1 MPTPRYNLDTRWI
14 CAIAIA
20 VALSACGVTVTGND
34 APGGFGTTDANG
46 GSDAS
51 IPVLGEQRT
60 STNAITYYG
69 HTKALI
75 EQHCVRC
82 HTPGESGQPYLTSYQ
97 MVAGAKDSIALAL
110 ESGHMPPGQFEP
122 LCEAYTPDRAF
133 NDEALGTLLAWI
145 SDGVPEGYPADYIAP
160 YLPPVT
166 SLPGTTVL
174 LEMSEPYSPVGGQD
188 DYRCIPLAWSGSVP
202 LYITGTQI
210 IPGARSQIQQV
221 LAYIA
226 PPQLGIKL
234 TQVDSANPGG
244 GYPCLGS
251 PLPSDGSMTG
261 EQAPAW
267 LDVWHPGDAGKL
279 FPNGTG
285 IRIDPGSTIILQVHY
300 DAPAGATLTDLSAIE
315 LQVASTVQQPSAVI
329 PFTNNAW
336 SFAGSGS
343 LFIGAGQPEV
353 TLGHSGDLF
362 QFADF
367 VGANLEIIEGQPLFI
382 YGVGVHMNRL
392 GSQGRVALRRSN
404 GAEDCLV
411 DAPNWAFDWRQR
423 HHFTTPKIYNFG
435 DQVELVCTW
444 DNSQTNQPWSNGG
457 QGFPQDVTWG
467 DGPQHEQCVAMLF
480 VSAIGSTPGQCIPDC
495 GAKQCGDDGCGGVCG
510 DCPPAAPNCIDSTGQ
525 CTDACIPNCALK
537 QCGDDGCGGSCG
549 ECPPTAPNCD
559 PSNNLCTALCIPTCG
574 DVECGSD
581 GCGGSCGVCDSNA
594 PYCIEGLCYADPE
607 GTCLP
612 ACDGKQCGANGCGGN
627 CGVCPPTAPTCI
639 DGLCGGICQAN
650 CSGKQCGD
658 DGCGGSCGEC
668 PDWAPSCVQNFCVD
682 DCVPDCIGKVCGD
695 DGCGG
700 VCGFCSATAACV
712 SGQCIL
718 GCDNPCEGKQCGDD
732 GCGGSCGACGGNF
745 VCQNG
750 ICTDG
755 SGCTPNCFGKQCG
768 TDGCGGSCGA
778 CTGTLQCQN
787 GVCVDNSCT
796 PNCQNIQCGPDGC
809 GGSCGT
815 CIGNSWCQGG
825 VCTGGACTPS
835 CNGKQ
840 CGDDG
845 CGGSCGSCPAGTTC
859 NVAGQCQNGGTGG
872 TGACTNATDQAI
884 LNQID
889 AQTMA
894 TECGLGCIGDLNA
907 SACATTCLQA
917 QSDLSSGCAGCFGKL
932 VGCIIDNCL
941 TNCINPEDPECTS
954 CTASNCGSSFE
965 SCSGIPLGT

>member
-1 MPTPRYNLDTRWI
+1 MRWLAAATLI
-14 CAIAIA
+14 FAF
-20 VALSACGVTVTGND
+20 VAWSACGDSVAGED
-34 APGGFGTTDANG
+34 GEGGFAATDTASNG
-46 GSDAS
+46 DSG
-51 IPVLGEQRT
+51 IPVLGVDRAPG
-60 STNAITYYG
+60 SAITYYG
-69 HTKALI
+69 HAKALI

-97 MVAGAKDSIALAL
+97 MVAGAKDAIVTAL
-110 ESGHMPPGQFEP
+110 ESGHMPPGQFDP
-122 LCEAYTPDRAF
+122 LCEAYVPDRTF
-133 NDEALGTLLAWI
+133 SDEALGTLLAWI
-145 SDGVPEGYPADYIAP
+145 SDGVPEGYPADYVAP
-160 YLPPVT
+160 FLAPAT
-166 SLPGTTVL
+166 SLPGTTVM
-174 LEMSEPYSPVGGQD
+174 LEMSEPYNPIGGQE

-202 LYITGTQI
+202 LYITGTHI
-210 IPGARSQIQQV
+210 MPGARSQIPQV
-221 LAYIA
+221 IAYIA
-226 PPQLGIKL
+226 PPQLGAKL
-234 TQVDSANPGG
+234 TQVDKAHPGG

-279 FPNGTG
+279 FPTATG
-285 IRIDPGSTIILQVHY
+285 VRIDPGSTVILQVHY
-300 DAPAGATLTDLSAIE
+300 SAPAGANLTDLSAIE
-315 LQVASTVQQPSAVI
+315 LQVASTVQQPAAVI

-336 SFAGSGS
+336 SFAGAGS
-343 LFIGAGQPEV
+343 LFIGMGLPEV
-353 TLGHSGDLF
+353 MLGHSGDLF
-362 QFADF
+362 QFANF
-367 VGANLEIIEGQPLFI
+367 IGANLDMIDGQPLFI
-382 YGVGVHMNRL
+382 YGAGVQMNRL
-392 GSQGRVALRRSN
+392 GTRGRVALRRSN
-404 GAEDCLV
+404 GAEDCLL
-411 DAPNWAFDWRQR
+411 DAPAWSFEWRQR
-423 HHFTTPKIYNFG
+423 HHFTTPKIINVG
-435 DQVELVCTW
+435 DQVEVVCTW
-444 DNSQTNQPWSNGG
+444 DNSQANQPWSNGM
-457 QGFPQDVTWG
+457 QAAPQEVVWG
-467 DGPQHEQCVAMLF
+467 DGPQDEQCVAMLL
-480 VSAIGSTPGQCIPDC
+480 VSAMSSTPGQCIPAC
-495 GAKQCGDDGCGGVCG
+495 GAKQCGSDGCGGVCG
-510 DCPPAAPNCIDSTGQ
+510 DCPPDTPNCLESTGQ
-525 CTDACIPNCALK
+525 CTNQCIADCALK

-549 ECPPTAPNCD
+549 ECPATAPNCD
-559 PSNNLCTALCIPTCG
+559 PSNHLCTALCIPTCG
-574 DVECGSD
+574 DVECGSN

-594 PYCIEGLCYADPE
+594 PYCIEGLCYADAE

-612 ACDGKQCGANGCGGN
+612 ACDDKQCGANGCGGN

-639 DGLCGGICQAN
+639 DGVCGGTCQAN

-668 PDWAPSCVQNFCVD
+668 PDWAPNCVQNFCAD
-682 DCVPDCIGKVCGD
+682 SCVPDCIGKVCGD

-718 GCDNPCEGKQCGDD
+718 GCDNPCEGKQCGED

-768 TDGCGGSCGA
+768 NDGCGGSCGA

-787 GVCVDNSCT
+787 GVCMDTSCS

-815 CIGNSWCQGG
+815 CLGNSWCQGG

-845 CGGSCGSCPAGTTC
+845 CGGSCGNCPAGTTC
-859 NVAGQCQNGGTGG
+859 NIASQCQSTGTTGG

-917 QSDLSSGCAGCFGKL
+917 QSDLSAGCAGCFGKL

-954 CTASNCGSSFE
+954 CTANFCGSAFQ

>member
-1 MPTPRYNLDTRWI
+1 M
-14 CAIAIA
+14 IAA
-20 VALSACGVTVTGND
+20 ATAAGVLALSACGVTVTPD
-34 APGGFGTTDANG
+34 DSAGGFAATDATQSPDSG
-46 GSDAS
+46 
-51 IPVLGEQRT
+51 IPVLGGERT
-60 STNAITYYG
+60 ASNAITYYG
-69 HTKALI
+69 HTKALM

-97 MVAGAKDSIALAL
+97 MVSGAKDAIAAAL
-110 ESGHMPPGQFEP
+110 ESGHMPPGQFDP
-122 LCEAYTPDRAF
+122 LCEAYVPDRTF
-133 NDEALGTLLAWI
+133 SDEDLGTLLAWI
-145 SDGVPEGYPADYIAP
+145 SDGTPEGYPADYVAP
-160 YLPPVT
+160 FIPPAT

-174 LEMSEPYSPVGGQD
+174 LEMSEAYNPIAGQD
-188 DYRCIPLAWSGSVP
+188 DYRCVPLTWSGSVP
-202 LYITGTQI
+202 LYITGTHI
-210 IPGARSQIQQV
+210 MPGARTQISQVI
-221 LAYIA
+221 AYIA
-226 PPQLGIKL
+226 APQMGAKL
-234 TQVDSANPGG
+234 AQVDSAYPGG
-244 GYPCLGS
+244 GYPCLGG

-279 FPNGTG
+279 FPTATG
-285 IRIDPGSTIILQVHY
+285 VRIDPGSTVILQVHY
-300 DAPAGATLTDLSAIE
+300 NAPAGSNITDLSAIE
-315 LQVASTVQQPSAVI
+315 LQVASTVQQPAAVI

-336 SFAGSGS
+336 SFAGAGS
-343 LFIGAGQPEV
+343 LFLPMGMPEV
-353 TLGHSGDLF
+353 MLGHSGDLF
-362 QFADF
+362 QFANF
-367 VGANLEIIEGQPLFI
+367 IGANLEIIEGQPLFI
-382 YGVGVHMNRL
+382 YGAGVHMNRL
-392 GSQGRVALRRSN
+392 GIRGRVALERSN

-411 DAPNWAFDWRQR
+411 DATQWSFDWRQR
-423 HHFTTPKIYNFG
+423 YHFTTPKILNVG
-435 DQVELVCTW
+435 DAIKVVCTW
-444 DNSQTNQPWSNGG
+444 DNSQENQPWADGVQATSQN
-457 QGFPQDVTWG
+457 VLWG
-467 DGPQHEQCVAMLF
+467 DGPQDEQCIAMLF
-480 VSAIGSTPGQCIPDC
+480 VSAMGSTPGQCIPAC

-510 DCPPAAPNCIDSTGQ
+510 DCPPDAPNCVDATGQ
-525 CTDACIPNCALK
+525 CTNQCIPDCALK

-549 ECPPTAPNCD
+549 DCPATAPNCD
-559 PSNNLCTALCIPTCG
+559 PSNFLCTALCIPTCG
-574 DVECGSD
+574 DVQCGSD
-581 GCGGSCGVCDSNA
+581 GCGGSCGVCDNNA
-594 PYCIEGLCYADPE
+594 PYCIEGLCYADPD

-627 CGVCPPTAPTCI
+627 CGVCPPTSPTCI
-639 DGLCGGICQAN
+639 DGLCGGTCQAN

-658 DGCGGSCGEC
+658 DGCGGSCGDC

-682 DCVPDCIGKVCGD
+682 DCVPDCLGKVCGD

-712 SGQCIL
+712 GGQCIL
-718 GCDNPCEGKQCGDD
+718 GCDNPCEGKQCGED
-732 GCGGSCGACGGNF
+732 GCGGSCGVCGGGF

-768 TDGCGGSCGA
+768 NDGCGGSCGA

-825 VCTGGACTPS
+825 VCTGGTCTPS

-845 CGGSCGSCPAGTTC
+845 CGGSCGSCPAGTSC
-859 NVAGQCQNGGTGG
+859 NIAGQCQNGGNPGG
-872 TGACTNATDQAI
+872 EGACTNATDQAI

-954 CTASNCGSSFE
+954 CTASFCGSAFQ
-965 SCSGIPLGT
+965 SCSGIPLGS